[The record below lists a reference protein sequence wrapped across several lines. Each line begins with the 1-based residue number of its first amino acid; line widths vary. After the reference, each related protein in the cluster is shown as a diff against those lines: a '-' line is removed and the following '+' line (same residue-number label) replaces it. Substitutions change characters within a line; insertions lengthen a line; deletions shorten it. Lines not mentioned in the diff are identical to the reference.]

1 MQSGC
6 KNLFLTSASGRKYLS
21 LRLPFVWLQHSN
33 MKGKQAVLLESL
45 FKESQSWWA
54 PPTPTPANR
63 ESALSRTKTSQ
74 ARPFVHTRQ
83 KNAQRRSLLLPPSLL
98 RMFVKKAETTG
109 TTVRLPYLEK
119 RAQTF
124 RGGSLHKRGERAVS
138 RCRTGSDVLCFWG
151 EAMDFLK

>member
-1 MQSGC
+1 MPPSSCCFALQMRLLVFFTQSGC

-33 MKGKQAVLLESL
+33 TKGKQAVLLESL
-45 FKESQSWWA
+45 FKESQSRWA

-74 ARPFVHTRQ
+74 AGPFVHTRQ
-83 KNAQRRSLLLPPSLL
+83 KNVQRRSLLLPPTLL
-98 RMFVKKAETTG
+98 RMFVKKAEMTG

-124 RGGSLHKRGERAVS
+124 RGGSLHKREERE
-138 RCRTGSDVLCFWG
+138 L
-151 EAMDFLK
+151 